1 MNDLDFTPIYEEYIS
16 SAKKPSLKE
25 LAERY
30 IVDLDTLFAVSK
42 EADWEKDRREYVT
55 AQSGIQ
61 RANAIENLSKN
72 KISVNNLVNETLAQ
86 MVLSLQV
93 DLPSI
98 QAVLS
103 SRIPDMA
110 NKDLIAY
117 MKVLQGYQELFLK
130 LAAEAAKDGNTDD
143 VDVTSIIQ
151 SALNKDSDNSD
162 VMRLHTEINQLA
174 HVPDDESAT
183 ELFKKLDEPR

>member
-16 SAKKPSLKE
+16 STKKPSLKE

-30 IVDLDTLFAVSK
+30 MVDLDTLFSVSK

-130 LAAEAAKDGNTDD
+130 LAAEAAKEGTNND
-143 VDVTSIIQ
+143 VDVTDIIN
-151 SALNKDSDNSD
+151 SALNKDSSVED
-162 VMRLHTEINQLA
+162 VMKLHTDINSLTNVSQ
-174 HVPDDESAT
+174 DDDAK
-183 ELFKKLDEPR
+183 ELFDKLDETR

>member
-16 SAKKPSLKE
+16 STKKPSLKE

-30 IVDLDTLFAVSK
+30 MVDLDTLFSVSK

-130 LAAEAAKDGNTDD
+130 LAAEAAKEGTNND
-143 VDVTSIIQ
+143 VDVTDIIN
-151 SALNKDSDNSD
+151 SALNKDSSVED
-162 VMRLHTEINQLA
+162 VMKLHTDINSLTN
-174 HVPDDESAT
+174 VSEDDDAK
-183 ELFKKLDEPR
+183 ELFDKLDETR